1 LGALWWGN
9 GQQFS
14 EPEQM
19 MWQSAAA
26 ESVIEYAVATY
37 GLEILPQLWRGFHR
51 YETSPDWVNGVFD
64 LTVEEFESGWNQYLA
79 EKQD

>member
-26 ESVIEYAVATY
+26 ESVVEYAVATY
-37 GLEILPQLWRGFHR
+37 GPEILPQLWRGFHR

-79 EKQD
+79 EKQN